1 MLSPLEP
8 VAVQSEAE
16 LLARLV
22 PGEDGLV
29 IAWRGSRATFL
40 PKVWDQLRDPV
51 EFLRH
56 LKHKAG
62 WSPDFWAEDVEVW
75 RYFTESVAAPGT
87 NRRRMSHVHASPS
100 PCCSAASSPPCSW
113 SPSRPASTSRCG
125 SGAGSPPS
133 PTAGGPGRRSRT
145 RTSASS
151 PSTRGCSTRN
161 AGSTARVGWF
171 VAIMLLGNIAMAIYV
186 LAQLAR
192 LRPGEPAANL
202 LLRRE

>member
-1 MLSPLEP
+1 MAATRSTRLEPRSQALLLRTAADAIESQLERRAGAGPVEAALPAELLDLRASFVTLTLGGELRGCCGTLEAHRPLAIDVWHNALASAFHDPRFRPLEAGEWSRVDLEVSVLSPLEP

-87 NRRRMSHVHASPS
+87 NRRA
-100 PCCSAASSPPCSW
+100 
-113 SPSRPASTSRCG
+113 
-125 SGAGSPPS
+125 
-133 PTAGGPGRRSRT
+133 
-145 RTSASS
+145 
-151 PSTRGCSTRN
+151 
-161 AGSTARVGWF
+161 
-171 VAIMLLGNIAMAIYV
+171 
-186 LAQLAR
+186 
-192 LRPGEPAANL
+192 
-202 LLRRE
+202 